1 MFQKTWIFA
10 LLLLMGAAALMARPV
25 SAGPQP
31 QAAYA
36 TPTAQPDG
44 RVIYVVQPGD
54 TCLRIQLLTNN
65 ATTVEELRTMNKL
78 DQNCTLTEGRELLLD
93 IITPEPSPTPNP
105 LISPTPPL
113 PTPTLFKGSG
123 NICVM
128 LYNDINGNAV
138 RESTELPMDGGAISI
153 TDRLG
158 TLSKTGTTHPTAELP
173 MLCFEEVPEGSYT
186 VSMAIPGGYNATTAM
201 NLPLSLE
208 AGDSA
213 ILEFGA
219 QVSSQAQAPAP
230 TAVEPQSTS
239 REPLLAVLGG
249 VLVLAG
255 IGLGV
260 YIFFQRR

>member
-1 MFQKTWIFA
+1 MFQKIWISA
-10 LLLLMGAAALMARPV
+10 LLLLIGVAAFMVRPV
-25 SAGPQP
+25 SAGPQL

-44 RVIYVVQPGD
+44 RIIYIVQPGD
-54 TCLRIQLLTNN
+54 SCLSIQLRTNN
-65 ATTVEELRTMNKL
+65 ATTVEELRTLNKL

-128 LYNDINGNAV
+128 LYDDINGNAV
-138 RESTELPMDGGAISI
+138 RESTELPMDGGAVSI

-158 TLSKTGTTHPTAELP
+158 TLSKTGTTQPTVELP
-173 MLCFEEVPEGSYT
+173 MLCFEEVPEGTYT
-186 VSMAIPGGYNATTAM
+186 VSMAIPGGFNATTSM
-201 NLPLSLE
+201 NLPLRVE

-219 QVSSQAQAPAP
+219 QVSTQAQVQEP
-230 TAVEPQSTS
+230 TVVEPEATS

-249 VLVLAG
+249 LLVLAG

>member
-1 MFQKTWIFA
+1 MFQKIWISA
-10 LLLLMGAAALMARPV
+10 LLLLIGAAAFLVRPV

-31 QAAYA
+31 QVVYQ

-44 RVIYVVQPGD
+44 RIIYVVQPGD
-54 TCLRIQLLTNN
+54 TCMRIQLLTNN
-65 ATTVEELRTMNKL
+65 ATTVEELRTLNKL
-78 DQNCTLTEGRELLLD
+78 DQNCTLSEGREILLD
-93 IITPEPSPTPNP
+93 IITPQPSPTPNP

-113 PTPTLFKGSG
+113 PTPTLFTGSG
-123 NICVM
+123 SICVM
-128 LYNDINGNAV
+128 LYNDLNGNAV
-138 RESTELPMDGGAISI
+138 REVTELPMEGGAVSI

-158 TLSKTGTTHPTAELP
+158 SISKTGSTLPTAE
-173 MLCFEEVPEGSYT
+173 MLCNEVPEGNYT
-186 VSMAIPGGYNATTAM
+186 VSMAIPGGFNATTSM
-201 NLPLSLE
+201 NLPLRLE

-219 QVSSQAQAPAP
+219 QVSTQAQLQEPAAGEPEAAAP
-230 TAVEPQSTS
+230 
-239 REPLLAVLGG
+239 REPLIAVLGG